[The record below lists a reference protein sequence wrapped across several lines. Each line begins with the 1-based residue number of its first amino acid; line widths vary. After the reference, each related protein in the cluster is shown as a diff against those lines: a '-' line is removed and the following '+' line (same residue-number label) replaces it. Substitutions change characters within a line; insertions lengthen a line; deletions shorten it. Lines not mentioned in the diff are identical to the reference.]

1 MKSQAIRQLSIHQA
15 ILLEAR
21 LPILLRGEI
30 VEKNGPIQQ
39 CSESGEYQPYPL
51 PKRYEW
57 VVLGYD
63 DIDEISK
70 MCDVPKKHLQWVI
83 LHPQVQKTL
92 LLGIKDTIRKVLI
105 HFIHCVPV
113 TLNIGGKIFTYG
125 IFTAKL

>member
-1 MKSQAIRQLSIHQA
+1 MVLFNNV
-15 ILLEAR
+15 LNLEN
-21 LPILLRGEI
+21 I
-30 VEKNGPIQQ
+30 
-39 CSESGEYQPYPL
+39 YQPYPL

-92 LLGIKDTIRKVLI
+92 LLGIKGTIRKVLI